1 MRKNTL
7 SYLLAI
13 PYFAKPLEFTI
24 TFFCRPLFLMEIV
37 NLHLSPGALYSIPAP
52 YFLEKMEAI
61 DMASSNSP
69 SFHYFPPSL
78 SIFLSNTH
86 LSTLFWPRS
95 ILPPSP
101 IPSSLVSLAA
111 LSPPATS
118 SQTRSLNNTPVL
130 TLLALYE
137 IIPFLIT
144 LLELI
149 VHTCSFHFCIS
160 SLTS

>member
-61 DMASSNSP
+61 DMVSSNSP

-86 LSTLFWPRS
+86 LSTLFWPPLHPASFTNSFLPS
-95 ILPPSP
+95 IFSC
-101 IPSSLVSLAA
+101 SLSTSHF
-111 LSPPATS
+111 LSD
-118 SQTRSLNNTPVL
+118 QILKQ
-130 TLLALYE
+130 
-137 IIPFLIT
+137 
-144 LLELI
+144 
-149 VHTCSFHFCIS
+149 HTCSHPTCS
-160 SLTS
+160 V